1 MSATGEPSNSS
12 TSVVQTPKP
21 EQRRKSL
28 TEKVEDG
35 QIDSVDT
42 EARWLG
48 YGARLRTAI
57 RASTRYLAYSSDVGE
72 AFRPIVPP
80 VLVRAA
86 YGISWAYVGLDVGYE
101 GYKSH
106 KAGNDNAVTGLAA
119 FKRGVFQTFASML
132 LPMATI
138 HTVVKYSAKNVF
150 NQMKNT
156 KIKTWGPTV
165 TGLAVLPLLPFM
177 YDELVEH
184 IVDRAFEPLEKK
196 LLTEKEIK
204 SVPPVVHNIIKESE

>member
-1 MSATGEPSNSS
+1 MSVPGEQSNNS

-80 VLVRAA
+80 ILVRAA

-106 KAGNDNAVTGLAA
+106 KAGNDNAVTGVAA
-119 FKRGVFQTFASML
+119 FKRGVFQTFASMV

-165 TGLAVLPLLPFM
+165 TGLAILPLLPFM

-184 IVDRAFEPLEKK
+184 VVDRAFEPLEKK
-196 LLTEKEIK
+196 LLTEKEVK
-204 SVPPVVHNIIKESE
+204 NVPPVVHNIIKESE